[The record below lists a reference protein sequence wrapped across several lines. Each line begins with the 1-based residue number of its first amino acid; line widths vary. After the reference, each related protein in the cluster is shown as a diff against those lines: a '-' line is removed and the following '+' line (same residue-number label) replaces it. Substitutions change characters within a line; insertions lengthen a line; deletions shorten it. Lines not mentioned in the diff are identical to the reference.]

1 MSESEKLTAT
11 KLLLYLGILFM
22 IADAVIMFYNS
33 ANPYE
38 LLILYGILELVLAA
52 VVFLSL
58 DLVSLGP
65 VKIPYKWWILL
76 IVGVILLIFGVL
88 VFPFI
93 GDYQFLFFSG
103 ILVVMA
109 ALLEWL
115 LPKKDW
121 KAHKIMLLLGIAFA
135 FYDCIL
141 LIIGYS
147 TVPASPGVLKIW
159 LTNAI
164 FGIILLVLLIL
175 SFQDW
180 FDAKIPFTWWTLL
193 TVGFV
198 FFLWVSPGALL
209 VGVFGN
215 YPISGFG
222 GIIILISWILMLL

>member
-22 IADAVIMFYNS
+22 IADAVFMFYS
-33 ANPYE
+33 SVI
-38 LLILYGILELVLAA
+38 LILYGILELVLAA

-58 DLVSLGP
+58 NLVSLGP

-76 IVGVILLIFGVL
+76 IVGVILLVFGIL

-93 GDYQFLFFSG
+93 GGYQFLFFSG

-109 ALLEWL
+109 ALLELL

-147 TVPASPGVLKIW
+147 TVPAS
-159 LTNAI
+159 
-164 FGIILLVLLIL
+164 
-175 SFQDW
+175 
-180 FDAKIPFTWWTLL
+180 
-193 TVGFV
+193 
-198 FFLWVSPGALL
+198 
-209 VGVFGN
+209 
-215 YPISGFG
+215 
-222 GIIILISWILMLL
+222 